1 MRDDMKRG
9 FSLVELIIVV
19 AILGIMAA
27 IVVPQF
33 QGNSTEARVAVA
45 KEGLRILRSSIEI
58 YAAQHGGVPPGY
70 ENDNSQTAPTYDDF
84 YDQLVTD
91 NSYMTKMPKNPFNNL
106 QNIYM
111 VGNEET
117 FPQSPVD
124 GYGWIYQPA
133 TKTIRLNYAGTSPE
147 GILYMNY

>member
-1 MRDDMKRG
+1 MRRG

-33 QGNSTEARVAVA
+33 QGNSTEAKVAVA
-45 KEGLRILRSSIEI
+45 KEGLRILRSSIEV
-58 YAAQHGGVPPGY
+58 YAAQHGGIPPGY
-70 ENDNSQTAPTYDDF
+70 ENDNPQATPTYENF
-84 YDQLVTD
+84 YDQLVTSND
-91 NSYMTKMPKNPFNNL
+91 YMSKMPKNPFNDL
-106 QNIYM
+106 QTVYM
-111 VGNEET
+111 VGNSQT

-133 TKTIRLNYAGTSPE
+133 TKTIKLNYEGTSPE
-147 GILYMNY
+147 GILYINF